1 MVETDERRRSAA
13 TAVALL
19 RVGYGGLMAVAPRR
33 MLRLQTGEDPAGFAV
48 WLARAFGIR
57 DAVLG
62 AGVLLA
68 GDEQARRGWVTAGIT
83 ADGVDCASALTGARW
98 LGGRNA
104 AIVSVSAA
112 TATAAQVW
120 SLRSRPSSP

>member
-1 MVETDERRRSAA
+1 MTVDDERRRAAA
-13 TAVALL
+13 TSVAVL
-19 RVGYGGLMAVAPRR
+19 RVGYGSLMALAPRR

-48 WLARAFGIR
+48 WLARAFGVR

-68 GDEQARRGWVTAGIT
+68 GDEQARRGWVTAGIA
-83 ADGVDCASALTGARW
+83 ADAVDCASALTGARW

-104 AIVSVSAA
+104 AIVTVSAA
-112 TATAAQVW
+112 GATAAGAW
-120 SLRSRPSSP
+120 SLGS